1 MAPKGV
7 KGVQGKFAK
16 AKAKAAMNKKPAAA
30 PPIRQ
35 RPSAA
40 DVSELEGPVPTPADR
55 RKFMQIVKA
64 GGAHQAILDDIR
76 NIQDLGY
83 GKNKMSRL
91 NKKIS
96 AWVEQG
102 FDHPTFQDT
111 IQYSESKKRAER
123 NKAMPWSILKAKLF
137 HNCEEAAIAAL
148 EEGDVVAVTNPK
160 DPDGKPWYRYDDIIV
175 EHGKDMRRS
184 RGLTVAGN
192 VSGDVSGFLL
202 NMESFFESIEDGY
215 DLSIT
220 DPHVSKKTAAIT
232 DCLPGADDDPMTTAL
247 KKVKIAS
254 GNLSKLR
261 LKVLECTGSTHGSK
275 HDAFVKA
282 HLSDKE
288 SVIQAILAKYDT
300 LLRTKSLPGATSAT
314 TPALIKQ
321 AIAIDSKL
329 CQQIASA
336 IQVAKTMEE

>member
-30 PPIRQ
+30 PPIRP

-40 DVSELEGPVPTPADR
+40 DVSELEGPVPTSADR
-55 RKFMQIVKA
+55 RRFMQIVKA
-64 GGAHQAILDDIR
+64 GGAHQAILDDIKS
-76 NIQDLGY
+76 IQDLGY

-123 NKAMPWSILKAKLF
+123 NKAMPWSVLKAKLL

-160 DPDGKPWYRYDDIIV
+160 DPD
-175 EHGKDMRRS
+175 
-184 RGLTVAGN
+184 GN

-215 DLSIT
+215 DLSTT

-232 DCLPGADDDPMTTAL
+232 DCLPCADDDPMTTAL

-275 HDAFVKA
+275 HDAFVNA